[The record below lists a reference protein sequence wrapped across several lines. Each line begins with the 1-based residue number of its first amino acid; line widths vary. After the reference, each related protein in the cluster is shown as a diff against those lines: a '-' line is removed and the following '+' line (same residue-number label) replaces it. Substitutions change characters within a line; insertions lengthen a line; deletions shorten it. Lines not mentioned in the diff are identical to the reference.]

1 MKTLSDKNIFTIEC
15 KDVYLREYTLDDLNQ
30 FHSLTWQP
38 EIHEYLPGWNVSK
51 EQREDWLTNYEI
63 PGNKQFLNTVS
74 EGGVIGELRL
84 RLGIILKASGDF
96 IGWCCTG
103 IKQELPAP
111 NREIMFAISK
121 DHRGK
126 GYTTQATEGLAKY
139 LFENTNVEML
149 NAIALLRN
157 VPSNRVIQKCGFNF
171 QSVIELEDERY
182 NYYKLGKSEWEA
194 KF

>member
-1 MKTLSDKNIFTIEC
+1 MSENNIFTINC
-15 KDVYLREYTLDDLNQ
+15 RDVYLREYILDDLDQ

-51 EQREDWLTNYEI
+51 ERRKDWFMNYEI
-63 PGNKQFLNTVS
+63 PENKQFLNTVS
-74 EGGVIGELRL
+74 EGGGIGELRL

-103 IKQELPAP
+103 IKEGLPTP

-126 GYTTQATEGLAKY
+126 GYTTQATVGLAKY

-157 VPSNRVIQKCGFNF
+157 APSNRVIQKCGFIF
-171 QSVIELEDERY
+171 QGVIELDDERY

>member
-1 MKTLSDKNIFTIEC
+1 MNLGTNVSD
-15 KDVYLREYTLDDLNQ
+15 LREYILDDLDQ

-38 EIHEYLPGWNVSK
+38 EIHKYLPGWNVSK
-51 EQREDWLTNYEI
+51 ERRRDWLMNYEI
-63 PGNKQFLNTVS
+63 PGNKQFLDTVS
-74 EGGVIGELRL
+74 NGGEIGELRL

-103 IKQELPAP
+103 IKEGLPTP

-139 LFENTNVEML
+139 LFENTDVEIL

-157 VPSNRVIQKCGFNF
+157 APSNRVIQKCGFNF
-171 QSVIELEDERY
+171 QSVIDLDNERY
-182 NYYKLGKSEWEA
+182 NYYKLGKSDRDA
-194 KF
+194 KV

>member
-1 MKTLSDKNIFTIEC
+1 M
-15 KDVYLREYTLDDLNQ
+15 
-30 FHSLTWQP
+30 
-38 EIHEYLPGWNVSK
+38 
-51 EQREDWLTNYEI
+51 NYEL

-74 EGGVIGELRL
+74 NGGEIGELRL

-103 IKQELPAP
+103 IKEGLPTP

-139 LFENTNVEML
+139 LFENTDVEIL

-157 VPSNRVIQKCGFNF
+157 APSNRVIQKCGFNF
-171 QSVIELEDERY
+171 QSVIELDNERY
-182 NYYKLGKSEWEA
+182 NYYKLGKSDRDA
-194 KF
+194 KV

>member
-1 MKTLSDKNIFTIEC
+1 MSDKNIFTIEC

>member
-1 MKTLSDKNIFTIEC
+1 M
-15 KDVYLREYTLDDLNQ
+15 
-30 FHSLTWQP
+30 
-38 EIHEYLPGWNVSK
+38 
-51 EQREDWLTNYEI
+51 NYEI
-63 PGNKQFLNTVS
+63 PGNKQFLNAVS
-74 EGGVIGELRL
+74 EGGIIGELRF

-103 IKQELPAP
+103 IKRDLPAP

-126 GYTTQATEGLAKY
+126 GYTTQAAKGLTKY

-157 VPSNRVIQKCGFNF
+157 EPSNRVIQKCGFNY
-171 QSVIELEDERY
+171 QGIIELDDESY
-182 NYYKLGKSEWEA
+182 NFYTLDKSEWEA
-194 KF
+194 